1 LILPPVIQKRT
12 SMFTTEIILQTLISG
27 LLMGCVYALVAVGL
41 CLIWGL
47 MEIVNFAHGQF
58 MMLAMFMTFWMYT
71 LLGVDPLFSLPL
83 GAVLL
88 FLIGIATYF
97 FIIKGIL
104 YTTFLAQI
112 FATFGLGVFLH
123 SMAQFLW
130 TANYRSIQ
138 NPLIAGRIAAG
149 KIFIGFPHL
158 AAAVMCV
165 IGFIFLYWFI
175 NKTEIG
181 LALQAAS
188 EDREAASLM
197 GINSNRIFAMG
208 WGIGSACVG
217 VAGVLLSNFFYI
229 FPEVGFTFALIAYV
243 AVALGGFGSIPGSFI
258 AGVFI
263 GLVEALGG
271 LFIDPA
277 FKYFSVYVLYL
288 AVVFIR
294 PQGLWGRY

>member
-1 LILPPVIQKRT
+1 MLTPD
-12 SMFTTEIILQTLISG
+12 IILQTLISG

-58 MMLAMFMTFWMYT
+58 MMLAMFLAFWMYT
-71 LLGVDPLFSLPL
+71 LFGVDPLFSLPL
-83 GAVLL
+83 GAALL
-88 FLIGIATYF
+88 FIVGVATYQ
-97 FIIKGIL
+97 FIIKGML
-104 YTTFLAQI
+104 HTTFFAQI

-138 NPLIAGRIAAG
+138 NPLLSGRIAIG
-149 KIFIGFPHL
+149 HVFIGFPQL
-158 AAAVMCV
+158 AAAAMC
-165 IGFIFLYWFI
+165 IAGFLFLYWLI

-197 GINSNRIFAMG
+197 GINSHRIFALG

-217 VAGVLLSNFFYI
+217 VAGVLLTNFFYV

-243 AVALGGFGSIPGSFI
+243 AVALGGFGSIVGSFL
-258 AGVFI
+258 AGIII
-263 GLVEALGG
+263 GLVEAFSG
-271 LFIDPA
+271 LLIDPA
-277 FKYFSVYVLYL
+277 FKYFSIYVLYMI
-288 AVVFIR
+288 VIFFR

>member
-1 LILPPVIQKRT
+1 MLTP
-12 SMFTTEIILQTLISG
+12 EIILQTLISG
-27 LLMGCVYALVAVGL
+27 ILIGCIYALVAVGL

-58 MMLAMFMTFWMYT
+58 MMLAMFLAFWMYT
-71 LLGVDPLFSLPL
+71 LFGVDPIFTLPL

-88 FLIGIATYF
+88 FVVGVATYYL
-97 FIIKGIL
+97 IIKGML
-104 YTTFLAQI
+104 HTTFFAQI

-138 NPLIAGRIAAG
+138 NPLLSGRIALG
-149 KIFIGFPHL
+149 QVFIGFPQL
-158 AAAVMCV
+158 AAAGMCIV
-165 IGFIFLYWFI
+165 GFLFLYWLI

-197 GINSNRIFAMG
+197 GINSNRIFALG

-217 VAGVLLSNFFYI
+217 IAGVLLANFFYV

-243 AVALGGFGSIPGSFI
+243 AVALGGFGSIVGSFL
-258 AGVFI
+258 AGIII
-263 GLVEALGG
+263 GLVESFSG
-271 LFIDPA
+271 LLIDPA
-277 FKYFSVYVLYL
+277 FKYFSIYVLYMI
-288 AVVFIR
+288 VIFFR

>member
-1 LILPPVIQKRT
+1 MLT
-12 SMFTTEIILQTLISG
+12 SEIILQTLISG
-27 LLMGCVYALVAVGL
+27 LLMGCIYALVAVGL

-58 MMLAMFMTFWMYT
+58 MMLAMFLAFWMYT
-71 LLGVDPLFSLPL
+71 LFALDPLWSLPL
-83 GAVLL
+83 GALLL
-88 FLIGIATYF
+88 FIIGVATYY
-97 FIIKGIL
+97 FIIKGML
-104 YTTFLAQI
+104 HTTFFAQI

-138 NPLIAGRIAAG
+138 NPILSGRLAVGNIFVGFPQIAA
-149 KIFIGFPHL
+149 
-158 AAAVMCV
+158 AAMC
-165 IGFIFLYWFI
+165 ILSFLFLYWLI

-197 GINSNRIFAMG
+197 GINSHRIFALG

-217 VAGVLLSNFFYI
+217 VAGVLLTNFFYV

-243 AVALGGFGSIPGSFI
+243 AVALGGFGSIVGSFL
-258 AGVFI
+258 AGIII
-263 GLVEALGG
+263 GLVEAFSG
-271 LFIDPA
+271 LLIDPA
-277 FKYFSVYVLYL
+277 FKYFSIYVLYI
-288 AVVFIR
+288 VVIFFR

>member
-1 LILPPVIQKRT
+1 
-12 SMFTTEIILQTLISG
+12 MFTPEIILQTLISG

-58 MMLAMFMTFWMYT
+58 MMLSMFLAFWMYT
-71 LLGVDPLFSLPL
+71 LLGVDPLLSLPL
-83 GAVLL
+83 GAFLL

-97 FIIKGIL
+97 LIIKGIL

-138 NPLIAGRIAAG
+138 NPLLAGRIAVG
-149 KIFIGFPHL
+149 QIFIGSPQM
-158 AAAVMCV
+158 AAAIMCV

-197 GINSNRIFAMG
+197 GINSNRIFAVG

-258 AGVFI
+258 AGIII
-263 GLVEALGG
+263 GLVEAFGG
-271 LFIDPA
+271 LLIDPA
-277 FKYFSVYVLYL
+277 FKYLSVYVLYL
-288 AVVFIR
+288 AVVFVR

>member
-1 LILPPVIQKRT
+1 MLTP
-12 SMFTTEIILQTLISG
+12 EIILQTLISG

-58 MMLAMFMTFWMYT
+58 MMLAMFLAFWMYM
-71 LLGVDPLFSLPL
+71 LFGVDPLLSLPL
-83 GAVLL
+83 GAILL
-88 FLIGIATYF
+88 FIIGVATYHL
-97 FIIKGIL
+97 IIKGIL
-104 YTTFLAQI
+104 YTTFFAQI
-112 FATFGLGVFLH
+112 FATFGLGIFLH

-138 NPLIAGRIAAG
+138 NPVLSGRIAVG
-149 KIFIGFPHL
+149 NIFIGFPQL
-158 AAAVMCV
+158 AAAAMCI
-165 IGFIFLYWFI
+165 IGFLFLYWLI

-197 GINSNRIFAMG
+197 GINSNRIFALG

-217 VAGVLLSNFFYI
+217 VAGVLLTNFFYV

-243 AVALGGFGSIPGSFI
+243 AVALGGFGSIVGSFL
-258 AGVFI
+258 AGIII
-263 GLVEALGG
+263 GLVEAFSG
-271 LFIDPA
+271 LLIDPA
-277 FKYFSVYVLYL
+277 YKYFSIYFLYM
-288 AVVFIR
+288 VVIFFR